1 MQTKQH
7 VGLWLLLAIM
17 AFFAGPLMR
26 SGPSMEEFV
35 RSEIR
40 DTRIAMGDTIGGLV
54 VEFADGLF
62 RQTPVAVVTRQ
73 LSRAKHNEA
82 ERRLS
87 REIGGPAGEAVS
99 KLYNSYMQGLIM
111 QAYVL
116 TMRLAVVGVWLAFL
130 LPMFVAT
137 VFDGLMQRAVK
148 QAEFGSLRPATFT
161 LAGLLVIP
169 VLSLPVLYLTM
180 PFPLSPL
187 LAPAWAAFVALPLS
201 VLISNSQPLFGR

>member
-7 VGLWLLLAIM
+7 VGLWLLLAFV
-17 AFFAGPLMR
+17 AFFAAPLMR

-35 RSEIR
+35 RSEIQ
-40 DTRIAMGDTIGGLV
+40 DTRAAMGDSIGTLV
-54 VEFADGLF
+54 VDFADGLF
-62 RQTPVAVVTRQ
+62 RQTPVAAVTQ
-73 LSRAKHNEA
+73 QMSRAKHNAA

-87 REIGGPAGEAVS
+87 REIGGIGGEVVS

-116 TMRLAVVGVWLAFL
+116 TMRLAVLIFWMLFL
-130 LPMFVAT
+130 LPMFAAT

-161 LAGLLVIP
+161 LAGLVVIP
-169 VLSLPVLYLTM
+169 LLSLPVLCLTM

-187 LAPAWAAFVALPLS
+187 LAPAWAAVVALPLS
-201 VLISNSQPLFGR
+201 ILISNSQPLFGR